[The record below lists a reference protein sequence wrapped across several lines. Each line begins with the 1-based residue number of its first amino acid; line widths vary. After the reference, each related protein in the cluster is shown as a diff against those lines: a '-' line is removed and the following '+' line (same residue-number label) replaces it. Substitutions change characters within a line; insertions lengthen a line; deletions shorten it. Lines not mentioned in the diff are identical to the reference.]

1 MMIVKKNLLNK
12 SGKKKKIE
20 EEWEEGLVWEEW
32 ENEKNEEEWEDG
44 LCGGFKF

>member
-1 MMIVKKNLLNK
+1 MIVKKNLLNK

-20 EEWEEGLVWEEW
+20 EECEEGLVWEEW